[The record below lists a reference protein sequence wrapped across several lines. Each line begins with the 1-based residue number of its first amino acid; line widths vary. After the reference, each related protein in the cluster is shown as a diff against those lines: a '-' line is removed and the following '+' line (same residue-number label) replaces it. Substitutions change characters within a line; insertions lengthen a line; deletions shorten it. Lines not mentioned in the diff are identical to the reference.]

1 MRARILLAG
10 LVLVS
15 AAAGANAQAVITT
28 VEHVDFDRPESWA
41 LQYFTSATLLTGLD
55 PAEDERAGTITIGLE
70 TGWVPSLTPAQ
81 ERVGFHG
88 TAFQDLNKAPIV
100 LRPRV
105 RVGLPGRFALMAAG
119 TPPIRAFGVTPRLV
133 ALALDWAMID
143 GEDWRIAWRAHGQ
156 TGTVTGAFSC
166 PASVAA
172 FPPGSAANPTGCQ
185 AESTDV
191 ATLRYGGAEVET
203 ARRLARLGG
212 LTPHVAVGVNA
223 IAARYQLNARAFG
236 DIDHTRLETSGVT
249 WSASVGAALPINAHV
264 TLSADMFYT
273 PLMVRR
279 TATAPRTNDG
289 LFNVRAL
296 VSYRLVG

>member
-1 MRARILLAG
+1 MARIFLVA
-10 LVLVS
+10 LVLIG
-15 AAAGANAQAVITT
+15 AAAGANAQTVITS
-28 VEHVDFDRPESWA
+28 VEQLTFDRPESWA

-55 PAEDERAGTITIGLE
+55 TAQDERAGSITIGLE

-81 ERVGFHG
+81 QRVGFSG
-88 TAFQDLNKAPIV
+88 TALQDLNKAPIV
-100 LRPRV
+100 VRPRV

-119 TPPIRAFGVTPRLV
+119 MPPIRAFGVTPRLF

-143 GEDWRIAWRAHGQ
+143 GDEWRVAWRAHGQ

-166 PASVAA
+166 PASVTA
-172 FPPGSAANPTGCQ
+172 FPPGSPANPTGCE
-185 AESTDV
+185 AESADA
-191 ATLRYGGAEVET
+191 ATLRYGGIEVET
-203 ARRLARLGG
+203 ARRIARLSG

-223 IAARYQLNARAFG
+223 IAARYQVNARAFG
-236 DIDHTRLETSGVT
+236 DIDHTLLETSGVT
-249 WSASVGAALPINAHV
+249 WSASAGAALPINSHV

-279 TATAPRTNDG
+279 TATAPRTNEG

-296 VSYRLVG
+296 ISYRLVR